1 MFHRWAWSERNE
13 PTPCVTTTVM
23 HEASKLSPSLL
34 PFAAVLASVGLF
46 ACEAESPDDFD
57 EPEIADSEGDYGS
70 TGEALTPDFGDD
82 FAVDV
87 DDDVDPIVEGPNTI
101 TDSDTDPIWPSVVRL
116 PGCSGTLISPT
127 HVLTAGHC
135 NVAVGANV
143 FLDTPGGS
151 SASAD
156 AQYQAIRVQTLSS
169 VLFSGQD
176 LAVVLLDRAVP
187 SFGEEGAPGYSVSP
201 SFPLANFST
210 GAIVDAV
217 GYGWSGCTNTG
228 SNVRRGHEFAGGF
241 RKYAAFP
248 GVVTRQNVPCGHPD
262 MGPQPG
268 DSGGP
273 LLDQFGRVVGV
284 FSGWSCRDANG
295 NRVGGSQ
302 CNQSLP
308 NSLGTVEWSGFTSA
322 NSTWLANAM
331 DQDFDN
337 DGLDDADDPLPGVNC
352 NGSNPPAACD
362 DLRPD
367 FEIVDIVAN
376 GCSGGDPT
384 VAITVRN
391 NGPQPQWT
399 WVDVFVGLGSA
410 PTVGTYSS
418 NYQSSGILEHRQT
431 KTLQFTVQP
440 PGNATYVDVIV
451 DTTQTWDELNEN
463 NNVSWR
469 YITFPDCS
477 F

>member
-1 MFHRWAWSERNE
+1 MD
-13 PTPCVTTTVM
+13 
-23 HEASKLSPSLL
+23 EASKLSPSLL
-34 PFAAVLASVGLF
+34 RLAAVLASIGLC
-46 ACEAESPDDFD
+46 ACEAESSDDLD
-57 EPEIADSEGDYGS
+57 DHDAADSEGAYGS
-70 TGEALTPDFGDD
+70 TGEAFAPELGDD

-87 DDDVDPIVEGPNTI
+87 DDDAEPIVPGPNTT

-116 PGCSGTLISPT
+116 PGCTGTLISPT

-151 SASAD
+151 SPSPD
-156 AQYQAIRVQTLSS
+156 AQYQAIRVQTLSAAPT
-169 VLFSGQD
+169 SGQD

-187 SFGEEGAPGYSVSP
+187 SYGDEGAPGYSVSP
-201 SFPLANFST
+201 SLPLANFST
-210 GAIVDAV
+210 GATVDAV
-217 GYGWSGCTNTG
+217 GYGWGGCTNTG
-228 SNVRRGHEFAGGF
+228 ANIRRGHEFAGGF
-241 RKYAAFP
+241 RKYSAFP
-248 GVVTRQNVPCGHPD
+248 GVVTRQNVACGHPD

-295 NRVGGSQ
+295 NKVGGAQ
-302 CNQSLP
+302 CDQSLP
-308 NSLGTVEWSGFTSA
+308 SSLGTVEWTGFTFS
-322 NSTWLANAM
+322 NSTWLTNAM

-352 NGSNPPAACD
+352 NGSSPPAACAA
-362 DLRPD
+362 LKPD
-367 FEIVDIVAN
+367 FEIIDIAAN

-391 NGPQPQWT
+391 NGPKPQWT
-399 WVDVFVGLGSA
+399 WVDVFVGLSA
-410 PTVGTYSS
+410 PPTVGTYSS

-440 PGNATYVDVIV
+440 PTDTTYVDVIV
-451 DTTQTWDELNEN
+451 DTTQSWDELNEN
-463 NNVSWR
+463 NNVNWKKIS
-469 YITFPDCS
+469 FPDCS
-477 F
+477 FG